1 MMKEEKNILYELDEK
16 TVTDGIAMLSIKEV
30 EETNMEKLLGGEP
43 AEAGSISIDN
53 KYYTIWIDKNA
64 KNKGKS
70 VNHGFWWNYGTK
82 EGKNKFHG
90 NVLCVLERNY

>member
-53 KYYTIWIDKNA
+53 KYYTIWIDK
-64 KNKGKS
+64 KCKKQREKCKS
-70 VNHGFWWNYGTK
+70 RFLVELRYK
-82 EGKNKFHG
+82 RRKK
-90 NVLCVLERNY
+90 